1 MTEQIIPTKQMPPGL
16 QVENVDDRIMT
27 LNVGPQHPGSG
38 HMRIIVKIDGD
49 YIVDADPDP
58 GYVHRGEEKMAES
71 RNYITNIPHL
81 ERPVI
86 HDSCNIL
93 YPYVLGVE
101 ELVGIEVPERAKYVR
116 VITAELNRCIYIQ
129 YWLAIYGIFLG
140 HSTMFMWPAGDRE
153 LLIDLMEKITGARVT
168 HAYFIPGGVRNDVPA
183 NFEDVC
189 LRQVNYFEKRIKE
202 YADIFYDNPILKART
217 EDTGVLSKE
226 DAIRLGTT
234 GSVLR
239 ASGVDYDLRI
249 KEPYDVY
256 DELDVHTNVLKAGDS
271 YARSKIPWLDML
283 ESCNIIR
290 QALEKMPKSGSVRT
304 KLKPNPKG
312 QVGEVYRRVESG
324 RGAAGCHII
333 SDGKV
338 EPYRLKLSVGS
349 FRNLIALP
357 YLLKG
362 EKLGNMP
369 AVYWSLNYWP
379 VEADR

>member
-1 MTEQIIPTKQMPPGL
+1 MAEEVIPTKQMPPGL

-58 GYVHRGEEKMAES
+58 GYVHRGEEKMAEV
-71 RNYITNIPHL
+71 RNYVLNIPHL

-101 ELVGIEVPERAKYVR
+101 DLVGIEVSERAKYIR
-116 VITAELNRCIYIQ
+116 IIAAELNRCVYIQ

-153 LLIDLMEKITGARVT
+153 LLIDLLEKMTGARVT
-168 HAYFIPGGVRNDVPA
+168 HSYFIPGGIRNDVPA
-183 NFEDVC
+183 NFEDLC

-217 EDTGVLSKE
+217 IDTGVLSRE

-239 ASGVDYDLRI
+239 ASGVDYDVRV

-256 DELDVHTNVLKAGDS
+256 DELDVHTNVLKSGDS

-290 QALEKMPKSGSVRT
+290 QALEKMPKSGSIRT
-304 KLKPNPKG
+304 KLKSNIKG
-312 QVGEVYRRVESG
+312 GDDEVYRRVESG

-333 SDGKV
+333 SKGKP

>member
-116 VITAELNRCIYIQ
+116 VIAAELNRCIYIQ

-256 DELDVHTNVLKAGDS
+256 DELDVHTNVLKSGDS

-290 QALEKMPKSGSVRT
+290 QALEKMPKSGSIRT

-324 RGAAGCHII
+324 RGSAGCHII

-338 EPYRLKLSVGS
+338 EPYRLKLSVSS

>member
-1 MTEQIIPTKQMPPGL
+1 MSELPPGL
-16 QVENVDDRIMT
+16 AIQRVDERIMT

-38 HMRIIVKIDGD
+38 HMRIIVQIDGD
-49 YIVDADPDP
+49 YIVACDPDP
-58 GYVHRGEEKMAES
+58 GYVHRGEEKMAEY

-86 HDSCNIL
+86 HDSCNVL
-93 YPYVLGVE
+93 YPYVLGAE
-101 ELVGIEVPERAKYVR
+101 ELLGIEVPERAKYVR
-116 VITAELNRCIYIQ
+116 VIASELNRCIYIM

-153 LLIDLMEKITGARVT
+153 LLIDLMEKMTGARVT
-168 HAYFIPGGVRNDVPA
+168 HAHFVPVGVRNDLPP
-183 NFEDVC
+183 NFEEVC

-202 YADIFYDNPILKART
+202 YSAVFYDNPILVART
-217 EDTGVLSKE
+217 RDTGVLSRQ
-226 DAIRLGTT
+226 DAIRYGTT

-239 ASGVDYDLRI
+239 ASGVDYDLRV

-256 DELDVHTNVLKAGDS
+256 DELDIHTNVMKEGDS
-271 YARSKIPWLDML
+271 YARSKIPWLDMM

-290 QALEKMPKSGSVRT
+290 QALQKMPKSGSVRT
-304 KLKPNPKG
+304 KLKPNPKTKG
-312 QVGEVYRRVESG
+312 PATVYKRVESG
-324 RGAAGCHII
+324 RGSLGCYIV
-333 SDGKV
+333 SDGKT
-338 EPYRLKLSVGS
+338 EPYRVKLSVPS

-357 YLLKG
+357 QLLIG

-369 AVYWSLNYWP
+369 SVYWSLNYWP